1 VGDELPRGK
10 PSRRRED
17 DAKDDV
23 SSRKQ
28 DVAGDRR
35 SPGRGRE
42 MEESSSEG
50 SYDSEEERREAW
62 KNQQKYR
69 ESVRKEVQNQWRRL
83 HEYRGKRENLMDMEM
98 EMERMKIEMEWR
110 DAWNFEEDVDEKERQ
125 ERAARAASAFE
136 KEVEREGLGRRSRFT
151 KQWEEHESEWK
162 RFTSTTEQPVILTSI
177 PWPPCPSGL
186 LSGMASV
193 MLGAS
198 EDRRISIY
206 DAHRKAYK
214 MASLRW
220 HPDKFLHKFGSQLE
234 RAEREEILKRVQH
247 ISQCINDSWDEIKG
261 RNLP

>member
-1 VGDELPRGK
+1 
-10 PSRRRED
+10 
-17 DAKDDV
+17 
-23 SSRKQ
+23 
-28 DVAGDRR
+28 
-35 SPGRGRE
+35 
-42 MEESSSEG
+42 
-50 SYDSEEERREAW
+50 
-62 KNQQKYR
+62 
-69 ESVRKEVQNQWRRL
+69 
-83 HEYRGKRENLMDMEM
+83 MDMEM

-198 EDRRISIY
+198 EDRKISIY

-234 RAEREEILKRVQH
+234 RAEREEILKRGGIFPERAASSGSASPARYELADPMLPHPLAFPAMRTAHHHHHLLNFH
-247 ISQCINDSWDEIKG
+247 IRNDFRTEAPSATSSATFSFSVALPVPPPFTDPNVPG
-261 RNLP
+261 RLHHQPSYPFPCVSPLAPPLRRLCTAPG